1 MKLVDHPK
9 QTKMSTYKLSEKYP
23 QKRAFITGA
32 ASGLGKALCEHL
44 SKDGWTIGIS
54 DIDLINLN
62 ATASMIQQN
71 GGKAIAQKLN
81 VADSDEYKQ
90 VVDAFLSQT
99 GGIDLLVNNAGVG
112 DAGAMGEY
120 SLENWNWV
128 VDINQMGVIYGCH
141 FFVPIMKQQQS
152 GYIINIASAAAFVST
167 PNMGAYNATKAAVR
181 AISETLS
188 LELRSSNIGVSAVM
202 PTFFK
207 TNIMQHARGGEEYQV
222 MGKKMMEKSNLEAST
237 VADEILRK
245 AGRGKLNIILPFQAR
260 FLFFMKRFFPSIFY
274 NLLYKMYQKEE
285 AFLKKVVAQK
295 EKEQV

>member
-1 MKLVDHPK
+1 
-9 QTKMSTYKLSEKYP
+9 MSKYKLSEKHP

-54 DIDLINLN
+54 DIDRSNLN
-62 ATASMIQQN
+62 VTAAMIQQN
-71 GGKAIAQKLN
+71 GGKAIVQKLD
-81 VADSDEYKQ
+81 VSDSEAYKR
-90 VVDAFLSQT
+90 VVDDFLNET

-141 FFVPIMKQQQS
+141 FFVPVMKQQQS
-152 GYIINIASAAAFVST
+152 GHIINIASAAAFVST
-167 PNMGAYNATKAAVR
+167 PNMGAYNVTKAAVR
-181 AISETLS
+181 ALSETLS
-188 LELRSSNIGVSAVM
+188 LELRPSNIKVSAVM

-207 TNIMQHARGGEEYQV
+207 TNIMQHARGGEEYQA
-222 MGKKMMEKSNLEAST
+222 MGKKMMAESNLEASA

-260 FLFFMKRFFPSIFY
+260 FLFFMKRFFPSTFY
-274 NLLYKMYQKEE
+274 NILYKMYRKEE
-285 AFLKKVVAQK
+285 AVMNKLKVKK
-295 EKEQV
+295 EKEKV